1 MPYIPHTAADIEH
14 ILKVIGVG
22 SVEELVKGLP
32 QASRVHGGLD
42 LPEGVSE
49 QELKAI
55 LADLAEENTVGLS
68 SFLGGGAY
76 NHFTPSIVDH
86 LISRSEFFTA
96 YTPYQPEVSQ
106 GTLQAVF
113 EYQTLVCQLTSMDV
127 SNASLYDGATA
138 AAEAALMA
146 RRITKRRGV
155 LLSTALHPEYA
166 EVVRTYLLGAGE
178 DISEVDFSP
187 DTGATPAADAAG
199 RCGPETACLIVQ
211 HPNFFGSLEEV
222 SELAESVHAAGG
234 LLIVVVTE
242 PVSLGL
248 LKPPGPLGADIV
260 VGENQSFG
268 SGLNY
273 GGPYLGFIA
282 TRDKFVRQMPGRLV
296 GQTVDDKGR
305 RGYCLTFA
313 TREQHIRRERATS
326 NICTNHALNALGAA
340 VFLLGIGCGGLKSLA
355 RVNLEKAAYLRQRL
369 ASIDGVSLGFTG
381 PTFNEFTVKLE
392 VEPAPVLK
400 RLLKKGI
407 IGGLGLKRFYPSLP
421 EHLLVSATE
430 MNSKEDMDTF
440 AETLSGILAEAKG
453 KRSKEELL
461 SV

>member
-1 MPYIPHTAADIEH
+1 VPYIPHTALDIDH
-14 ILKVIGVG
+14 ILKAIGVG

-32 QASRVHGGLD
+32 EGSRVRGGLD
-42 LPEGVSE
+42 LPKGISE
-49 QELKAI
+49 QELKGL
-55 LADLAEENTVGLS
+55 LAGLAGKNNVALS

-146 RRITKRRGV
+146 RRITKRPGV
-155 LLSTALHPEYA
+155 LLSGALHPEYA
-166 EVVRTYLLGAGE
+166 SVVRTYLKGAGE
-178 DISEVDFSP
+178 DVSEVPFC
-187 DTGATPAADAAG
+187 TEGGITLAQAAEKY
-199 RCGPETACLIVQ
+199 CTPETACLIVQ

-222 SELAESVHAAGG
+222 ADLAAVVHGAGG

-248 LKPPGPLGADIV
+248 LKPPGALGADIV

-282 TRDKFVRQMPGRLV
+282 TKDKFVRQMPGRLV
-296 GQTVDDKGR
+296 GQTVDDKGQSA
-305 RGYCLTFA
+305 YCLTFA

-326 NICTNHALNALGAA
+326 NICTNHALNALAAA
-340 VFLLGIGCGGLKSLA
+340 VFLLALGRGGLKSLA
-355 RVNLEKAAYLRQRL
+355 RVNLEKASYLKERL
-369 ASIDGVSLGFTG
+369 AAIDGVSVGFTA
-381 PTFNEFTVKLE
+381 PTFNEFTITLKT
-392 VEPAPVLK
+392 EPAPVLK

-407 IGGLGLKRFYPSLP
+407 IGGLGLARFHPSLSD
-421 EHLLVSATE
+421 HLLVTATE
-430 MNSKEDMDTF
+430 MNTKEDMDAF
-440 AETLSGILAEAKG
+440 VEALSGILAEEKG
-453 KRSKEELL
+453 KKRQEEALG
-461 SV
+461 V